1 MTVLNR
7 SMFAAGGN
15 VSKFPDLS
23 GDGQVTQKDILM
35 GRGVIERQAG
45 GPVPQ
50 MAPAPVPPQM
60 APAPVSSQ
68 MEDQINAVEQQAAM
82 GGEQAGLEYLAGT
95 MEGID
100 AAQNFEEVIN
110 AMRGNAAPMQERRME
125 LAGFV
130 GDEDAYRTPDSVVAM
145 VQPTIMLTEEGA
157 MDSGI
162 GQLMQALSDD
172 VAMMGPEGQPTPV
185 GQGVG
190 ELLMQGQPEP
200 MPPMPQEMMMA
211 FNGGPVVKKYADG
224 DPEGVT
230 KQVTAQDLRNYF
242 TTQLLAQGMGG
253 TQPDQIDTL
262 YESYLPDLQRI
273 LGDTDELRKQR
284 EGLRMA
290 EAGFQLATGRDKSG
304 KNISGQP
311 LLSQVG
317 SAFQTFAGGRA
328 KDLEADRTRDLA
340 IRTMAYKQAA
350 DQQKFQRETKS
361 SLNQALL
368 GAAAKN
374 LFDPGKYSISTIAN
388 ADGSETPVRIDER
401 TGAVTALPL
410 NAVRQDVLSFASGK
424 KGDFI
429 RVFGRNSPDYGSGR
443 MSADDVDVFEQ
454 GLSTYL
460 NPITKAGGLS
470 EFENALPKS
479 VAINILQRLQGE
491 FPTNLDQRIINEAQR
506 VAALK
511 PDESFFEA
519 SDSITD
525 DETLLIKEGMTFEQ
539 SFDALSSVKGGLNNM
554 IIYGSSLINM
564 RPDIINKARIA
575 NEQALVTLLNRVKRT
590 FRADLVGKPFASD
603 AESLIQE
610 VEPLDPNTLFTNSE
624 KAYAVADSMQT
635 ILRKMMKDR
644 DRILNNPK
652 ASETDRA
659 AAEKMEGRLEWM
671 EQNFKNLLRG
681 FVRIHGDTTRTQAT
695 LNINTPASSVITDE
709 DVVPL

>member
-50 MAPAPVPPQM
+50 MAPAPVSP
-60 APAPVSSQ
+60 Q
-68 MEDQINAVEQQAAM
+68 MEDQINAVEQQAAA

-110 AMRGNAAPMQERRME
+110 AMRGNQAPMQERRME

-130 GDEDAYRTPDSVVAM
+130 GDEDAFRTPDSVVAM
-145 VQPTIMLTEEGA
+145 VQPTILLTEEGA

-172 VAMMGPEGQPTPV
+172 VAMMSPEGEPTPV

-211 FNGGPVVKKYADG
+211 FNGGPVVKKYANG

-230 KQVTAQDLRNYF
+230 KQVTAQDLRDYF

-253 TQPDQIDTL
+253 TQPSPAQIDTL

-311 LLSQVG
+311 FLSQVG

-350 DQQKFQRETKS
+350 DQQKFQRETAS

-374 LFDPGKYSISTIAN
+374 LFDPGEYSISTIAN
-388 ADGSETPVRIDER
+388 ADGSETPVRIDKKS
-401 TGAVTALPL
+401 GAVTAIPM
-410 NAVRQDVLSFASGK
+410 NAVRQDVLSFGSGK

-443 MSADDVDVFEQ
+443 MSANDVNVFEQ

-460 NPITKAGGLS
+460 NPITQEGGVS
-470 EFENALPKS
+470 VFENALPKS
-479 VAINILQRLQGE
+479 VAINILQRLKGE
-491 FPTNLDQRIINEAQR
+491 FPTNLDQRIVNEAQR
-506 VAALK
+506 VAALD
-511 PDESFFEA
+511 PAESFFEIA
-519 SDSITD
+519 DSMTKK
-525 DETLLIKEGMTFEQ
+525 DEALLIQPGMTFEQ

-554 IIYGSSLINM
+554 IIYGASLANM
-564 RPDIINKARIA
+564 RPDIINKARIK

-624 KAYAVADSMQT
+624 KAYAVADAMQT
-635 ILRKMMKDR
+635 IIRKMMNDR

-671 EQNFKNLLRG
+671 EQNFKNLLKG
-681 FVRIHGDTTRTQAT
+681 FVRIHGDTVRTQARQG
-695 LNINTPASSVITDE
+695 INTSSVIADE

>member
-1 MTVLNR
+1 
-7 SMFAAGGN
+7 
-15 VSKFPDLS
+15 
-23 GDGQVTQKDILM
+23 
-35 GRGVIERQAG
+35 
-45 GPVPQ
+45 
-50 MAPAPVPPQM
+50 
-60 APAPVSSQ
+60 
-68 MEDQINAVEQQAAM
+68 
-82 GGEQAGLEYLAGT
+82 
-95 MEGID
+95 
-100 AAQNFEEVIN
+100 
-110 AMRGNAAPMQERRME
+110 MQERRME

-172 VAMMGPEGQPTPV
+172 VAMMGPEGEPTPV

-401 TGAVTALPL
+401 SGTVTALPL

-429 RVFGRNSPDYGSGR
+429 RVFGLNSPDYGSGR
-443 MSADDVDVFEQ
+443 MSANDVNVFEQ

-460 NPITKAGGLS
+460 NPITQEGGVS
-470 EFENALPKS
+470 VFENALPKS
-479 VAINILQRLQGE
+479 VAINILQRLEGE

-506 VAALK
+506 VAARN
-511 PDESFFEA
+511 PAESFFEIA
-519 SDSITD
+519 DSMTKK
-525 DETLLIKEGMTFEQ
+525 DEALLIQPGMTFEQ

-554 IIYGSSLINM
+554 IIYGASLGNM
-564 RPDIINKARIA
+564 RPDIINKARIK

-635 ILRKMMKDR
+635 IIRKMMNDR

-671 EQNFKNLLRG
+671 EQNFKNLLKG
-681 FVRIHGDTTRTQAT
+681 FVRIHGDTVRTQARQG
-695 LNINTPASSVITDE
+695 NTNSVITDQ

>member
-1 MTVLNR
+1 
-7 SMFAAGGN
+7 
-15 VSKFPDLS
+15 
-23 GDGQVTQKDILM
+23 
-35 GRGVIERQAG
+35 
-45 GPVPQ
+45 
-50 MAPAPVPPQM
+50 
-60 APAPVSSQ
+60 
-68 MEDQINAVEQQAAM
+68 
-82 GGEQAGLEYLAGT
+82 
-95 MEGID
+95 
-100 AAQNFEEVIN
+100 
-110 AMRGNAAPMQERRME
+110 
-125 LAGFV
+125 
-130 GDEDAYRTPDSVVAM
+130 
-145 VQPTIMLTEEGA
+145 MLTEEGA

-172 VAMMGPEGQPTPV
+172 VAMMGPEGEPTPV

-242 TTQLLAQGMGG
+242 TTQLLTQGMGG
-253 TQPDQIDTL
+253 TQPEQIDTL

-311 LLSQVG
+311 FLSQVG

-401 TGAVTALPL
+401 SGTVTALPL
-410 NAVRQDVLSFASGK
+410 NAVRQDVLSFGSGK

-429 RVFGRNSPDYGSGR
+429 RVFGRSSPDYGSGR

-519 SDSITD
+519 SDSITE

>member
-23 GDGQVTQKDILM
+23 GDGQVTQRDILM

-50 MAPAPVPPQM
+50 MAPAPQM
-60 APAPVSSQ
+60 TPAPVSPQ
-68 MEDQINAVEQQAAM
+68 MEAQINAVEQQAAM

-162 GQLMQALSDD
+162 GQLMQALSAD

-401 TGAVTALPL
+401 SGTVTALPL
-410 NAVRQDVLSFASGK
+410 NAVRQNVLSFGSGK

-429 RVFGRNSPDYGSGR
+429 RVFGRNSPDYGTGR
-443 MSADDVDVFEQ
+443 MSANDVDVFEQ

-460 NPITKAGGLS
+460 NPITQEGGVS
-470 EFENALPKS
+470 VFENALPKS
-479 VAINILQRLQGE
+479 VAINILQRMEGQ
-491 FPTNLDQRIINEAQR
+491 FPTNLDQRIVNEAQR
-506 VAALK
+506 VAALS
-511 PDESFFEA
+511 PEESFFEA
-519 SDSITD
+519 SDSIIAP
-525 DETLLIKEGMTFEQ
+525 LLIPPGMTFEQ

-554 IIYGSSLINM
+554 IIYGASLANM
-564 RPDIINKARIA
+564 RPDIINKARIK

-635 ILRKMMKDR
+635 ILRKMIVDR
-644 DRILNNPK
+644 DKILNNPG
-652 ASETDRA
+652 ASEADRA
-659 AAEKMEGRLEWM
+659 DAQKMVGRLEWM
-671 EQNFKNLLRG
+671 EDNFKNLLRG

>member
-50 MAPAPVPPQM
+50 ITPAPQM
-60 APAPVSSQ
+60 APAPVSPQ
-68 MEDQINAVEQQAAM
+68 MEDQINAVEQQAAA

-110 AMRGNAAPMQERRME
+110 AMRGNQAPMQERRME

-130 GDEDAYRTPDSVVAM
+130 GDEDAFRTPDSVVAM
-145 VQPTIMLTEEGA
+145 VQPTILLTEEGA

-172 VAMMGPEGQPTPV
+172 VAMMSPEGEPTPV

-211 FNGGPVVKKYADG
+211 FNGGPVVKKYANG

-311 LLSQVG
+311 FLSQVG

-350 DQQKFQRETKS
+350 DQQKFQRETAS

-374 LFDPGKYSISTIAN
+374 LFDPGEYSISTIAN
-388 ADGSETPVRIDER
+388 ADGSETPVRIDKKS
-401 TGAVTALPL
+401 GDVTAIPM
-410 NAVRQDVLSFASGK
+410 NAVRQDVLSFGSGK

-429 RVFGRNSPDYGSGR
+429 RVFGLNSPDYGSGR
-443 MSADDVDVFEQ
+443 MSANDVNVFEQ

-460 NPITKAGGLS
+460 NPITQEGGVS
-470 EFENALPKS
+470 VFENALPKS
-479 VAINILQRLQGE
+479 VAINILQRLEGE

-506 VAALK
+506 VAALN
-511 PDESFFEA
+511 PAESFFEIA
-519 SDSITD
+519 DSMTKQ
-525 DETLLIKEGMTFEQ
+525 DEALLIQPGMTFEQ

-554 IIYGSSLINM
+554 IIYGASLANM
-564 RPDIINKARIA
+564 RPNIINKARIK

-624 KAYAVADSMQT
+624 KAYAVADAMQT
-635 ILRKMMKDR
+635 IIRKMIVDR
-644 DRILNNPK
+644 DKILNNPK

-671 EQNFKNLLRG
+671 EKNFKNLLKG
-681 FVRIHGDTTRTQAT
+681 FVRIHGDTVRTQARQG
-695 LNINTPASSVITDE
+695 INTSSVIADE
-709 DVVPL
+709 DVVDL

>member
-50 MAPAPVPPQM
+50 MAPAPVSP
-60 APAPVSSQ
+60 Q
-68 MEDQINAVEQQAAM
+68 MEDQINAVEQQAAA

-110 AMRGNAAPMQERRME
+110 AMRGNQAPMQERRME

-130 GDEDAYRTPDSVVAM
+130 GDEDAFRTPDSVVAM
-145 VQPTIMLTEEGA
+145 VQPTILLTEEGA

-172 VAMMGPEGQPTPV
+172 VAMMSPEGEPTPV

-211 FNGGPVVKKYADG
+211 FNGGPVVKKYANG

-311 LLSQVG
+311 FLSQVG

-350 DQQKFQRETKS
+350 DQQKFQRETAS

-374 LFDPGKYSISTIAN
+374 LFDPGEYSISTIAN
-388 ADGSETPVRIDER
+388 ADGSETPVRVNKKS
-401 TGAVTALPL
+401 GAVTAIPM
-410 NAVRQDVLSFASGK
+410 NAVRQDVLSFGSGK

-429 RVFGRNSPDYGSGR
+429 RVFGLNSPDYGSGR
-443 MSADDVDVFEQ
+443 MSANDVNVFEQ

-460 NPITKAGGLS
+460 NPITQEGGVS
-470 EFENALPKS
+470 VFENALPKS
-479 VAINILQRLQGE
+479 VAINILQRLEGE
-491 FPTNLDQRIINEAQR
+491 FPTNLDQRIVNEAQR
-506 VAALK
+506 VAALN
-511 PDESFFEA
+511 PAESFFEIA
-519 SDSITD
+519 DSMTKQ
-525 DETLLIKEGMTFEQ
+525 DEALLIQPGMTFEQ

-554 IIYGSSLINM
+554 IIYGASLANM
-564 RPDIINKARIA
+564 RPNIINKARIK

-624 KAYAVADSMQT
+624 KAYAVADAMQT
-635 ILRKMMKDR
+635 IIRKMMNDR

-671 EQNFKNLLRG
+671 EENFKNLLKG
-681 FVRIHGDTTRTQAT
+681 FVRIHGDTVRTQARQG
-695 LNINTPASSVITDE
+695 INTSSVITDE

>member
-1 MTVLNR
+1 MT
-7 SMFAAGGN
+7 
-15 VSKFPDLS
+15 
-23 GDGQVTQKDILM
+23 
-35 GRGVIERQAG
+35 
-45 GPVPQ
+45 
-50 MAPAPVPPQM
+50 
-60 APAPVSSQ
+60 PAPVSPQ

-374 LFDPGKYSISTIAN
+374 LFDPVKYSISTIAN

-401 TGAVTALPL
+401 SGTVTALPL
-410 NAVRQDVLSFASGK
+410 NAVRQDVLSFGSGK

-429 RVFGRNSPDYGSGR
+429 RVFGRNSPDYGTGR
-443 MSADDVDVFEQ
+443 MSANDVDVFEQ

-460 NPITKAGGLS
+460 NPITQEGGVS
-470 EFENALPKS
+470 VFENALPKS
-479 VAINILQRLQGE
+479 VAINILQRMEGQ
-491 FPTNLDQRIINEAQR
+491 FPTNLDQRIVNEAQR
-506 VAALK
+506 VAALS
-511 PDESFFEA
+511 PEESFFEA
-519 SDSITD
+519 SDSIIAP
-525 DETLLIKEGMTFEQ
+525 LLIQPGMTFEQ

-554 IIYGSSLINM
+554 IIYGASLANM
-564 RPDIINKARIA
+564 RPDIINKARIK

-635 ILRKMMKDR
+635 ILRKMIVDR
-644 DRILNNPK
+644 DKILNNPG
-652 ASETDRA
+652 ASEADRA
-659 AAEKMEGRLEWM
+659 DAQKMVGRLEWM
-671 EQNFKNLLRG
+671 EDNFKNLLRG